1 LSFKTGSGAH
11 FKLELGGQ
19 YLWNLHVLQFES
31 KLKSIEEQMDM
42 NGNKLSNHKKYI
54 EKVVEKVQKI
64 SDCGA
69 VGISRIK

>member
-1 LSFKTGSGAH
+1 
-11 FKLELGGQ
+11 
-19 YLWNLHVLQFES
+19 LQFES

-54 EKVVEKVQKI
+54 AKVVEKVQKI